1 MIGGGLVNRKIN
13 GDQSHVKQIGGIS
26 SAAISLDRLRRVYV
40 TSALSVLAST
50 PEAIDGLESRRDDRA
65 MALLQRRGHPQ
76 LSRRL
81 TPKCDRLGL

>member
-50 PEAIDGLESRRDDRA
+50 PEAIDGLGITTGRSRDGFAAKARSSAIIQKTDA
-65 MALLQRRGHPQ
+65 EM
-76 LSRRL
+76 
-81 TPKCDRLGL
+81 